1 VQCLKKPLGWSDA
14 DLQTALEHGY
24 SIAGIN
30 NLRPSSESCNVA
42 RLLQIRNQLPPYV
55 LDPSLKAYEDL
66 YAAGMAEAMGFLPNA
81 ELKAKR
87 EIAIQKQKVQ
97 VTKADKV
104 PQKSSRV
111 ESKKR
116 ANRDLSASSTAS
128 TSTEKRSRQSSSQTG
143 GKLTYENNYHALLN
157 HTNERKR
164 MRYPGKQT

>member
-1 VQCLKKPLGWSDA
+1 MPRNGDNRKRTGLWGTKPAVGWSDI
-14 DLQTALEHGY
+14 DIKTALEHGY

-87 EIAIQKQKVQ
+87 EIVIQK
-97 VTKADKV
+97 TKAQATKVDKV

-111 ESKKR
+111 EKKR
-116 ANRDLSASSTAS
+116 GPIE
-128 TSTEKRSRQSSSQTG
+128 EKAVVQPNGRQA
-143 GKLTYENNYHALLN
+143 YIRE
-157 HTNERKR
+157 
-164 MRYPGKQT
+164 